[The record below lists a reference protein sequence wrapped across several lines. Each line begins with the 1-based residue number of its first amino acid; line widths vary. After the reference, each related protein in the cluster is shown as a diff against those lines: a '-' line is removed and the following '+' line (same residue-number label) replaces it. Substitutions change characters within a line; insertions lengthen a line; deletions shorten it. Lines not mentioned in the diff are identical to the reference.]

1 VQSTVASP
9 QQLADQLARLSFH
22 INRTASPDMFR
33 VLGEV
38 GLSFTQMKALFL
50 LTELEEASVKD
61 LADRLSMSLPAMSR
75 AVDGLVG
82 RGVVARRECEHDRR
96 SRLIALLPEGREV
109 LDRVSA
115 AREAAIV
122 AFAAE
127 LTDEERTALHSAL
140 LPIAERIPSP

>member
-1 VQSTVASP
+1 
-9 QQLADQLARLSFH
+9 
-22 INRTASPDMFR
+22 MFR